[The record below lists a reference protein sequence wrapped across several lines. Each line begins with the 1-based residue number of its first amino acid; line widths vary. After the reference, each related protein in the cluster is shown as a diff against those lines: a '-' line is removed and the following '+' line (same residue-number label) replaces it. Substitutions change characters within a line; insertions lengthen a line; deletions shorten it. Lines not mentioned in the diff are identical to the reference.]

1 MILNTYFEKYYF
13 RYNFLSKPI
22 YLIHKN
28 EMQVI
33 ILKDEVV
40 EESIILMVEQKMKG
54 DLEYKLERWVDNNKV
69 VVLSIIIIDLIRCF
83 RDWF

>member
-1 MILNTYFEKYYF
+1 VILNTYFEKYYF

-40 EESIILMVEQKMKG
+40 EESIILVVEQKMKV
-54 DLEYKLERWVDNNKV
+54 DLECKLGRWVDNNKV

-83 RDWF
+83 RYWF

>member
-1 MILNTYFEKYYF
+1 
-13 RYNFLSKPI
+13 
-22 YLIHKN
+22 
-28 EMQVI
+28 MQVI